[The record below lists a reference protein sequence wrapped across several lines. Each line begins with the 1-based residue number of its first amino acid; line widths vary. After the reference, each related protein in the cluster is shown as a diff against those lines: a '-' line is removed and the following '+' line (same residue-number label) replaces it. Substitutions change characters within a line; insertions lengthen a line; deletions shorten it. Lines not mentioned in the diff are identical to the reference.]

1 MKNVTLDALIP
12 REDFEIIDELENS
25 NISRNKSTL
34 SIEDLSFD
42 SFFFS
47 ALRKPDF
54 QRETNEWS
62 PEKICGFIESFVKG
76 ELVPAI
82 ILWKHKNG
90 YIFVID
96 GSHRLSALGAWI
108 NDDYG
113 DNDISLNYYEKF
125 IPQEQKE
132 IAEYTRKLVNEKIGS
147 FKDYQRARRNSEGIP
162 QYILDNVKNLGA
174 IALQIQWV
182 EGDST
187 TAEKSFLKI
196 NQSATPISNAEL
208 ELIQS
213 RRMPYAIAARAI
225 MRAGKG
231 HNYWSIFDSEV
242 QKNIKNIAGNIHQ
255 ILFSGDNFS
264 ESSNLSNL
272 PIGGNFASTS
282 TLDLINQTVK
292 ISNNIDEKTDYE
304 VDNDGSKT
312 FKYLKNT
319 LELLQLVHS
328 KEKFSLGLHPFV
340 YFYSNIGKHKIAS
353 YYGILELF
361 YRLKTQKKISEFCK
375 VRYKF
380 EQILLKYEFLIQ
392 QIVRKWRQSKRG
404 YKEVADYFEQIIT
417 LLNQT
422 PNAPIETIIDDLV
435 KISKF
440 NYLKIAII
448 DNTSNPTNRKDFSR
462 GEKFQIKVNTLIK
475 GIPLCPICN
484 GYIDMN
490 SSSIDHIQRKRDG
503 GIAEINNGQVTHIY
517 CNTTLK
523 N

>member
-1 MKNVTLDALIP
+1 
-12 REDFEIIDELENS
+12 
-25 NISRNKSTL
+25 
-34 SIEDLSFD
+34 
-42 SFFFS
+42 
-47 ALRKPDF
+47 
-54 QRETNEWS
+54 
-62 PEKICGFIESFVKG
+62 
-76 ELVPAI
+76 
-82 ILWKHKNG
+82 
-90 YIFVID
+90 
-96 GSHRLSALGAWI
+96 
-108 NDDYG
+108 
-113 DNDISLNYYEKF
+113 
-125 IPQEQKE
+125 
-132 IAEYTRKLVNEKIGS
+132 
-147 FKDYQRARRNSEGIP
+147 
-162 QYILDNVKNLGA
+162 
-174 IALQIQWV
+174 
-182 EGDST
+182 
-187 TAEKSFLKI
+187 
-196 NQSATPISNAEL
+196 
-208 ELIQS
+208 
-213 RRMPYAIAARAI
+213 MPYAIAARAI

-304 VDNDGSKT
+304 IDNDGSKT
-312 FKYLKNT
+312 LKYLKNT
-319 LELLQLVHS
+319 LELLQLIHS
-328 KEKFSLGLHPFV
+328 KEKFSLGLHPFI

-361 YRLKTQKKISEFCK
+361 YRLKTQKKINEFCK
-375 VRYKF
+375 VRSRF

-417 LLNQT
+417 LLNQN

-448 DNTSNPTNRKDFSR
+448 DNTSNHTNRKDFSR
-462 GEKFQIKVNTLIK
+462 GEKVQIKVNTLIK